1 MCRQNNARLCG
12 GEAKPR
18 RRAGPNLPKLG
29 RFVVKR
35 LATLIVAA
43 VVAAAPAVPLKAQE
57 VLGGTEVVRG
67 AGSTFAYPVISRWA
81 HTYQRWL
88 ALGGDFPFF
97 NSGLDDPRVGPPLD
111 YEPVGSLAGI
121 LRARDRAV
129 DFGAS
134 DAPLPSD
141 ELAKH
146 GLGQFPIIIGGV
158 TVAVNVDGVRSNE
171 LKLTSDVV
179 ADIFLGKIK
188 EWTHP
193 AIQAL
198 NPGLKLPDAPIA
210 IVHRSDGSGTTYNF
224 AHFLS
229 ETNPEWREKMG
240 TSTLLRWRTGTAA
253 KGNEGVGNTV
263 RKTKNSIGYVEYAQA
278 MQLKLSTALIR
289 NRAGQFVAPD
299 GKSFQTAAASAEWS
313 KATDFDLML
322 TNAPGDEAYPITA
335 TVFALMHKKPT
346 SPQRSRAALTFFKWA
361 LEKGSKDAAALGY
374 VPLPPALVGQ
384 VGEYWSKSFRAGS

>member
-1 MCRQNNARLCG
+1 M
-12 GEAKPR
+12 
-18 RRAGPNLPKLG
+18 
-29 RFVVKR
+29 KR

-67 AGSTFAYPVISRWA
+67 AGSSFAFPVISRWA

-97 NSGLDDPRVGPPLD
+97 NSGLDDPQVGPPLD
-111 YEPVGSLAGI
+111 YEPVGSLAGT
-121 LRARDRAV
+121 LRVRDRAV

-134 DAPLPSD
+134 DVPLPSE
-141 ELAKH
+141 ELAKL
-146 GLGQFPIIIGGV
+146 GLGQFPIVIGGV
-158 TVAVNVDGVRSNE
+158 TVAVNIDGVGNNE
-171 LKLTSDVV
+171 LKLSSDVL

-193 AIQAL
+193 AIAAL

-210 IVHRSDGSGTTYNF
+210 IVHRSDGSGTTYNL

-229 ETNPEWREKMG
+229 QVNPEWKEKMG
-240 TSTLLRWRTGTAA
+240 VSTQLPWRIGTGA
-253 KGNEGVGNTV
+253 KANEGVAKTV
-263 RKTKNSIGYVEYAQA
+263 RATRNSIGYVEYVQA
-278 MQLKLSTALIR
+278 TQLKLSTALIR

-299 GKSFQTAAASAEWS
+299 TKTFQAAAASAEWS
-313 KATDFDLML
+313 KTSDFNLML

-335 TVFALMHKKPT
+335 TVFVLMHKQPT
-346 SPQRSRAALTFFKWA
+346 SPRRSRAALHV
-361 LEKGSKDAAALGY
+361 L
-374 VPLPPALVGQ
+374 Q
-384 VGEYWSKSFRAGS
+384 VGAGEGQQGCGGTRLCAVAAGLGRTGGRVLVEIVPRRIVKKAAPLA